1 MTVNT
6 RKHYRILKV
15 SVLLFFSNKN
25 IHPFSPR
32 NNPVFCIFAETII
45 NRAGWQVMQVINLV
59 RLIVVRAGRD
69 SDGTVRDGAFLFSV
83 NTNQLLPTDYQPV
96 LQAAAGEEELL
107 RLLLSPEF
115 GPGLTIVLR
124 VSVLRQVVPWG
135 IWRTLLQPSQ
145 GEGRFKRPS

>member
-1 MTVNT
+1 
-6 RKHYRILKV
+6 
-15 SVLLFFSNKN
+15 
-25 IHPFSPR
+25 
-32 NNPVFCIFAETII
+32 
-45 NRAGWQVMQVINLV
+45 MQVITLV

-96 LQAAAGEEELL
+96 LQAAAGEEEFL